1 MNESIEMNEKRR
13 EGDTKRRKNIDK
25 VVNKLIEMDG
35 KINDFVVFVVL

>member
-1 MNESIEMNEKRR
+1 MRRGGKEIQNEE
-13 EGDTKRRKNIDK
+13 KNIDK